1 MKEPWENKKERMQTK
16 PDTWIWDVADTS
28 LTLSL
33 LSLGSATLPTFGCAS
48 SSRGPA
54 NIINSVSFPFLD
66 CKLPEGRTIS
76 FLSICLV
83 PRTSLACCWI
93 QGEMCVYNLHTDISI
108 RMPQKHLKLNVTWL
122 DSFIRILLNLVLPF
136 LYWLVESRHTIREL
150 IFSSLHNTWLLSSHR
165 LTASSLEVLI
175 SWVRSFLLPF
185 WLLFLCQSNSTGPV
199 PSVLTH
205 PQGIMASSSIKVSTA
220 LWSLQLWIHSPLRP
234 LHLASISHQTY
245 PKRSLPSP
253 SPAQWI
259 ELTVP
264 VRGLACIVHTSIFF
278 TTHIQPIHKSRFCF
292 QKFLLPH
299 CLNLICLD
307 SFLNS
312 IGSLLICLS
321 IISLPYTIY
330 SLH

>member
-1 MKEPWENKKERMQTK
+1 MPH
-16 PDTWIWDVADTS
+16 
-28 LTLSL
+28 
-33 LSLGSATLPTFGCAS
+33 
-48 SSRGPA
+48 
-54 NIINSVSFPFLD
+54 
-66 CKLPEGRTIS
+66 
-76 FLSICLV
+76 
-83 PRTSLACCWI
+83 TSLACCWI

-122 DSFIRILLNLVLPF
+122 DSFIRILLNLVFPF

-150 IFSSLHNTWLLSSHR
+150 MFSSLRNTWLLSSHK

-185 WLLFLCQSNSTGPV
+185 WLLFLCQSDSTGPV

-220 LWSLQLWIHSPLRP
+220 LWSLPAWVLQLWIHSPLRP
-234 LHLASISHQTY
+234 LHLANISHQTY

-264 VRGLACIVHTSIFF
+264 VRGQCALF
-278 TTHIQPIHKSRFCF
+278 TLPSFSLPISSQFINPVFASKNF
-292 QKFLLPH
+292 
-299 CLNLICLD
+299 
-307 SFLNS
+307 SFLTV
-312 IGSLLICLS
+312 LI
-321 IISLPYTIY
+321 
-330 SLH
+330 